1 MKDRKGKIAGI
12 IGTVVLHAAILVI
25 LVMIVMDKPQQQAEG
40 GVPVMLGMVEVS
52 SGSELE
58 AYEEPETEPEVQPEQ
73 KQPEVSERPVITQDD
88 EPSVS
93 VKKEDKKKQEKKKT
107 ETKKEQTKPKEK
119 TAEEIRREQEE
130 AREKKTNNL
139 VSGAFGKGSSM
150 GSHGTASEGKGQQ
163 GSPEGNSTSGGN
175 KGAGGFGS
183 YDLAG
188 RGLGPGGLPSPEYNV
203 KEEGTVVVDIWVS
216 PSGKVVKTGI
226 NRSRTNTSSPALRN
240 AAEKAARRATFSS
253 INGVENQKGTIT
265 YNFKLK

>member
-1 MKDRKGKIAGI
+1 MKDNKGKIAGI
-12 IGTVVLHAAILVI
+12 IGTAVLHAVILVI
-25 LVMIVMDKPQQQAEG
+25 LLMIVLDKPQPQEEG

-58 AYEEPETEPEVQPEQ
+58 AFEEPEAEPEVQPEP

-93 VKKEDKKKQEKKKT
+93 IKKEEKKKPEKKKT
-107 ETKKEQTKPKEK
+107 ETKKEQPKEK

-130 AREKKTNNL
+130 ARKKKTNSL

-188 RGLGPGGLPSPEYNV
+188 RGLGPGGLPAPEYNV